1 MSSYF
6 KSGDLVCLTPEGVQN
21 IRDRVHVRRSSN
33 LHELIRFI
41 EISPDPIIFY
51 VVQRLTSYISCQTME
66 FYEYAIKPQNE
77 AQYPINTFHVDAR
90 HMQPYTPPVFIELPP
105 QRRLTVKA
113 RDV

>member
-1 MSSYF
+1 
-6 KSGDLVCLTPEGVQN
+6 
-21 IRDRVHVRRSSN
+21 
-33 LHELIRFI
+33 
-41 EISPDPIIFY
+41 
-51 VVQRLTSYISCQTME
+51 ME